1 MGDFSRAKPGNP
13 KWRGSELRCLFCHL
27 QLYRRSGIARTN
39 SAVSE
44 RCESRHRGKGKESY
58 KQNGN
63 HWFVSLQAVGKPV
76 DRLCMTG

>member
-1 MGDFSRAKPGNP
+1 LYNLCRWSGQSSCLSRHIELDQAK
-13 KWRGSELRCLFCHL
+13 R
-27 QLYRRSGIARTN
+27 IACTNRT
-39 SAVSE
+39 VSE